1 MDTEME
7 IVKPK
12 AQALSKRPDKQ
23 FKTWL
28 IGKLAEVAM
37 AQQAN
42 PGSETLEYF
51 AEMLSA
57 FDPADLLTATSYF
70 CHRQRETGETAFPSL
85 PMLEGA
91 VLDAKNKRLAI
102 EREQQEREAAAIKAK
117 HIAEHPDEYIAFKDF
132 ADLLKILREA
142 SKKKA

>member
-51 AEMLSA
+51 AEMLSGFEA
-57 FDPADLLTATSYF
+57 ADLLTATSYF

-85 PMLEGA
+85 PMFEGA
-91 VLDAKNKRLAI
+91 IRTAKSKRLNA
-102 EREQQEREAAAIKAK
+102 EREEQERLDVAIREK
-117 HIAEHPDEYIAFKDF
+117 HRAEHPEEYVTMAEIF
-132 ADLLKILREA
+132 AAVEA
-142 SKKKA
+142 RRKKQA